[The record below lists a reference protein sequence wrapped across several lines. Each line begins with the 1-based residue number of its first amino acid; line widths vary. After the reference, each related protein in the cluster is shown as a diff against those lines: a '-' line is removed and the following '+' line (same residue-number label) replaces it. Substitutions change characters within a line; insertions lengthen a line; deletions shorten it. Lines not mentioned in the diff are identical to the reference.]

1 LPEAARVLP
10 KAGQTVWMKA
20 FNEAL
25 DQGLPEDE
33 ASKMAWAAVK
43 RAGYEKTNG
52 KWSKSMDTTTVA
64 ELSEL
69 AIDHSDGT
77 FVIGVPLMK
86 IDVKKRLVGG
96 FATLNNV
103 DQAGDRITKDASV
116 DAFGDWFGNIRE
128 MHQKKAVGKA
138 VDWREDTLVDPET
151 GIEYEGVWVT
161 AKISKG
167 AEDTWQKVLDGTL
180 AGFSVG
186 GATLEKQRDIVKD
199 DDGNNRQIWTITKY
213 KLTELS
219 LVDNPCNRLAT
230 ISLIKSVDGG
240 VEIDDT
246 IADGDIE
253 KAHDGETGEFTSL
266 EGPYRSVVAAL
277 EALRDEAIA
286 VNADYEVACASEAL
300 STWRRKAKWEGEE
313 AKWDSER
320 KEAQVAKSEDTTN
333 KEATMSTEDTENTD
347 PSLQKNEESDIPR
360 ETELTE
366 ADKGLFR
373 KFVEFIKGEETSA
386 TESGEEAITKNEED
400 GETPDMNAE
409 EVTKAIDE
417 KSDELVKSVDEKFT
431 GVGEALVKIEEL
443 LKTLATAEV
452 VEAVKAELVEK
463 VEELTGRVET
473 VEKSGGIKKS
483 GEEGEQPEAE
493 KIEKSEDGGLWG
505 GTILPDFLTKS

>member
-1 LPEAARVLP
+1 
-10 KAGQTVWMKA
+10 
-20 FNEAL
+20 
-25 DQGLPEDE
+25 
-33 ASKMAWAAVK
+33 
-43 RAGYEKTNG
+43 
-52 KWSKSMDTTTVA
+52 
-64 ELSEL
+64 
-69 AIDHSDGT
+69 
-77 FVIGVPLMK
+77 
-86 IDVKKRLVGG
+86 
-96 FATLNNV
+96 
-103 DQAGDRITKDASV
+103 
-116 DAFGDWFGNIRE
+116 
-128 MHQKKAVGKA
+128 
-138 VDWREDTLVDPET
+138 
-151 GIEYEGVWVT
+151 
-161 AKISKG
+161 
-167 AEDTWQKVLDGTL
+167 
-180 AGFSVG
+180 
-186 GATLEKQRDIVKD
+186 
-199 DDGNNRQIWTITKY
+199 
-213 KLTELS
+213 
-219 LVDNPCNRLAT
+219 
-230 ISLIKSVDGG
+230 
-240 VEIDDT
+240 
-246 IADGDIE
+246 
-253 KAHDGETGEFTSL
+253 
-266 EGPYRSVVAAL
+266 
-277 EALRDEAIA
+277 

-333 KEATMSTEDTENTD
+333 KEATMSTENTEITD
-347 PSLQKNEESDIPR
+347 PSLQKNGDSDISS
-360 ETELTE
+360 EVELTDQ
-366 ADKGLFR
+366 DKSLFK